1 MTRPIALY
9 LSEPHECDYLAGET
23 AQTAFLP
30 RQADVTPT
38 FYGHL
43 LRNGF
48 RRSGDLIYR
57 PHCPNC
63 SSCIPTRIPVDDF
76 VRSRSQQRIWK
87 RNQDIRLTWSE
98 ARYKAE
104 HFALYQRYQTARH
117 PDSSMAQFSE
127 SDYRDFFSRA
137 FCNTRLMEFWAGDQL
152 MALAVIDRVDDGLS
166 SVYTVYEPEAA
177 SRSLG
182 TLAILHQIDWS
193 LRNALPYVYLGYY
206 IRTCQKMSYKINFQP
221 LEGFIDST
229 WRRIS
234 AK

>member
-1 MTRPIALY
+1 
-9 LSEPHECDYLAGET
+9 
-23 AQTAFLP
+23 
-30 RQADVTPT
+30 
-38 FYGHL
+38 
-43 LRNGF
+43 
-48 RRSGDLIYR
+48 
-57 PHCPNC
+57 
-63 SSCIPTRIPVDDF
+63 
-76 VRSRSQQRIWK
+76 
-87 RNQDIRLTWSE
+87 
-98 ARYKAE
+98 
-104 HFALYQRYQTARH
+104 
-117 PDSSMAQFSE
+117 
-127 SDYRDFFSRA
+127 
-137 FCNTRLMEFWAGDQL
+137 